1 MKSTV
6 DPIVHGIRLG
16 FAYGDIEFAVGN
28 VLVGYRHTYKL
39 NDFISML
46 KSLGLVPSYMQPA
59 SYTVGQR
66 KVRHLFLFCLCYISF
81 SETLFFFFIL

>member
-16 FAYGDIEFAVGN
+16 FAYGDIEFAAGN
-28 VLVGYRHTYKL
+28 VLVGYMHSNKL

-46 KSLGLVPSYMQPA
+46 KSLGLVPSYMRAA

-66 KVRHLFLFCLCYISF
+66 KVRHPFLFCLCYKY
-81 SETLFFFFIL
+81 FIF